1 MSKRRLTDQQ
11 KERIQNKQKDI
22 LAAYELHGEASG
34 YKKAQVIAKTRSTA
48 IITIGNNQQISAK
61 IRQGI
66 DPVACGDYIL
76 WQETPSHS
84 DPIIPDQTANK
95 QQEKS
100 QDVALV
106 AILPRKTVLQ
116 RPTSHGP
123 ARPFAANIDCI
134 IIVMAHKPAPR
145 PELLDR
151 YLVIAEAAGIRPVL
165 VFNKCDL
172 LEISRGRLPEF
183 LNLYTDLGY
192 TAFATS
198 AKEGAGLDALMD
210 FIGEQCVVFAGQS
223 GVGKSTLI
231 QYAVPDQ
238 EIQTGQLSANMKG
251 RHTTSTSI
259 LYNLPTGGQ
268 LIDTPGV
275 RDIAVWH
282 LDEPIVNQGFIEF
295 APFFGRCK
303 FSDCQHTHE
312 PNCALKE
319 AILDH
324 KISQRRFNSY
334 LTILNSD
341 Q

>member
-1 MSKRRLTDQQ
+1 MSKRRLTGQQ
-11 KERIQNKQKDI
+11 KERIQNRQKDI
-22 LAAYELHGEASG
+22 VAAFESLGEASG

-48 IITIGNNQQISAK
+48 IITTQNNQQISAK
-61 IRQGI
+61 IRQGV

-76 WQETPSHS
+76 WQDSQETGK
-84 DPIIPDQTANK
+84 DKDK
-95 QQEKS
+95 LQEKT

-116 RPTSHGP
+116 RPTNHGL

-172 LEISRGRLPEF
+172 LDISRGRLPEF
-183 LNLYTDLGY
+183 LDLYTNLGY
-192 TAFATS
+192 AAFATS
-198 AKEGAGLDALMD
+198 AKESLGLDALMD
-210 FIGEQCVVFAGQS
+210 FIGQQCVVFAGQS

-259 LYNLPTGGQ
+259 LYNLPTGGK

-282 LDEPIVNQGFIEF
+282 LDEATVNKGFIEF
-295 APFFGRCK
+295 APFFGLCK

-319 AILDH
+319 AVSDN
-324 KISQRRFNSY
+324 KISQRRFDSY
-334 LTILNSD
+334 LTILNAD